1 MRGGWLQRGGQMG
14 LLFLLLLGPAGSAH
28 AQEQQCAEA
37 FRRADAVYLEGRF
50 DETIRLLKTCLDRA
64 TLFVE
69 EAIPVYRLMAMAY
82 LNQGETA
89 EAEAA
94 IADLLVLAPDY
105 EADPIQ
111 DPPSYVRLVVAQRE
125 EMARQQTALVEP
137 EEERSSVEA
146 EASTNDETPVET
158 PPMLSPVPVTDQE
171 EKGQGPPP
179 AAPVRDTRSFIERP
193 KSLLIAGSG
202 ALIIF
207 AALGLAMGGPDT
219 GGQ

>member
-1 MRGGWLQRGGQMG
+1 MRSEWLQRGVLVG
-14 LLFLLLLGPAGSAH
+14 LFFLLLLGTSGFAH
-28 AQEQQCAEA
+28 AQERQCADE

-50 DETIRLLKTCLDRA
+50 DETIRLLRTCLDRA

-69 EAIPVYRLMAMAY
+69 EAIPVYRLMAMAH
-82 LNQGETA
+82 LNQGENE
-89 EAEAA
+89 EAQAT

-111 DPPSYVRLVVAQRE
+111 DPPSYVSLVTEQRE
-125 EMARQQTALVEP
+125 EIAQQAGAQAEVVEETP
-137 EEERSSVEA
+137 LIDEEPAAEI
-146 EASTNDETPVET
+146 EASDEDVTPV
-158 PPMLSPVPVTDQE
+158 PDFSPVVDQE
-171 EKGQGPPP
+171 EEQDPLPSTP
-179 AAPVRDTRSFIERP
+179 RDTRSFIERP

-219 GGQ
+219 GSQ

>member
-1 MRGGWLQRGGQMG
+1 MQSSLIQKGVQIGW
-14 LLFLLLLGPAGSAH
+14 LFLLLLGTVGTVH
-28 AQEQQCAEA
+28 AQERQCEEE

-50 DETIRLLKTCLDRA
+50 DDTIRLLRTCLDRA

-69 EAIPVYRLMAMAY
+69 EAIPVYRLLAMAH
-82 LNQGETA
+82 LNQGENA
-89 EAEAA
+89 EAQAT

-111 DPPSYVRLVVAQRE
+111 DPPSYVSLVADQRAAIARHQEVVAEVEEETSPVEEELPAEVVEPFEEAPPVIDPPLTDRE
-125 EMARQQTALVEP
+125 EGEQDQRP
-137 EEERSSVEA
+137 P
-146 EASTNDETPVET
+146 TP
-158 PPMLSPVPVTDQE
+158 
-171 EKGQGPPP
+171 
-179 AAPVRDTRSFIERP
+179 RDPRSFIERP

-207 AALGLAMGGPDT
+207 AALGLAIGGPDT